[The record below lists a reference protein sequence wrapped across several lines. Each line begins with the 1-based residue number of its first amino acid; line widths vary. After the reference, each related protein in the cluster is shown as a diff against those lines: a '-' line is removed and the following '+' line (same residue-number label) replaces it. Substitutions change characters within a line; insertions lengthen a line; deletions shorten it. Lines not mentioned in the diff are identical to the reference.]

1 MATQSRLSA
10 PVAGALLACL
20 LAATLDAVAADA
32 PAGERWRITTSMEMM
47 GMKMPGRTS
56 EICKEA
62 SAPPVAAEKNCQM
75 TESTRSGNTIRFRM
89 HCTGENAAEVDGTST
104 LIGPDH
110 SRTVMHMKMA
120 QGEMTMNSEG
130 EKLGACTGSESN
142 LVAKKEAAKMQA
154 MGARVQA
161 EAQQAQAK
169 SCADAARTA
178 DSPYLMTQMCKDPET
193 VKTYCA
199 NFQTHKAFRKQ
210 AEEEARTARAGVAVP
225 SGAEAHMQPMSTSA
239 KLCGVD
245 ARQLRTRLCSTAE
258 AQGQFG
264 FIASQCPVL
273 AKVIAQRE
281 CAGRSYTTISARYR
295 DICASLAQPSEDDGA
310 QAPAEAPQQAPQQAP
325 KQEKPNPLSK
335 GKKILGGLLG
345 N

>member
-1 MATQSRLSA
+1 MAILSRPSA
-10 PVAGALLACL
+10 PYAGALLACL
-20 LAATLDAVAADA
+20 LVAALEAAAADA
-32 PAGERWRITTSMEMM
+32 PAGEHWRITTSMEMM

-62 SAPPVAAEKNCQM
+62 DAPPVAPDKNCQM
-75 TESTRSGNTIRFRM
+75 TESTRSGNTIHFRM

-104 LIGPDH
+104 LLGPDH

-130 EKLGACTGSESN
+130 QKLGPCTGSESN
-142 LVAKKEAAKMQA
+142 LVAKKEVAKVQA
-154 MGARVQA
+154 MGAKMQA
-161 EAQQAQAK
+161 EAQQALAK
-169 SCADAARTA
+169 SCADAARSA
-178 DSPYLMTQMCKDPET
+178 DSPYLMTQTCKDPET

-199 NFQTHKAFRKQ
+199 SFQTYGPFRKQ
-210 AEEEARTARAGVAVP
+210 AEEEARMARAGVAAAK
-225 SGAEAHMQPMSTSA
+225 GAEAQMQPLSTSA
-239 KLCGVD
+239 QLCGVD

-281 CAGRSYTTISARYR
+281 CAGRSYTAVAARYR
-295 DICASLAQPSEDDGA
+295 DICASLANGSREDA
-310 QAPAEAPQQAPQQAP
+310 APQAPAAAPQPAP
-325 KQEKPNPLSK
+325 KQEKPNPFSK
-335 GKKILGGLLG
+335 GKKIIGGLLG